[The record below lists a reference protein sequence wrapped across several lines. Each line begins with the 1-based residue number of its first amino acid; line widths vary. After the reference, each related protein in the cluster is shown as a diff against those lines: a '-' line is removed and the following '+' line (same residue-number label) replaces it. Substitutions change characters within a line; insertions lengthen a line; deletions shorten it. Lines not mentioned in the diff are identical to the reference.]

1 VEWKLRRRSKF
12 NPTDAGF
19 TLIEVLVALS
29 MLAAA
34 MAAIGGMIA
43 TNARGVRSIETHLKR
58 LETARTIMTALP
70 GRDQL
75 VDGSLTGKIAD
86 HSWRVEVFPFALQNN
101 VRQDNVRWMPRTI
114 IVTARSPNG
123 TAINVS
129 TIRLQRS
136 ADK

>member
-1 VEWKLRRRSKF
+1 VEWKLRRQSKF

-29 MLAAA
+29 ILAAA
-34 MAAIGGMIA
+34 MAAIGSMIA
-43 TNARGVRSIETHLKR
+43 TNTRGVRSIEAHLNR

-86 HSWRVEVFPFALQNN
+86 HSWRVEVLPFALQNGGS
-101 VRQDNVRWMPRTI
+101 QDDVRWVPRTI

-123 TAINVS
+123 TAMNVS